1 MSDGTGLNEI
11 DETYFGFSKK
21 QLIFEVVRASY
32 AVGISTAVTTILVLG
47 VSVIGIELPEVV
59 LFTSFLIGF
68 GFLPVALYLYD
79 RYHER
84 DFVIAHLG
92 HAMVRP
98 AALLYRILRS
108 P

>member
-1 MSDGTGLNEI
+1 MSDGTDPNEI
-11 DETYFGFSKK
+11 DETYFGLSQK
-21 QLIFEVVRASY
+21 QLIFEVARASY
-32 AVGISTAVTTILVLG
+32 AIGIGTAVTTILVLG
-47 VSVIGIELPEVV
+47 VYVIGIELPDVV

-84 DFVIAHLG
+84 DFVIADLG

>member
-1 MSDGTGLNEI
+1 MNDNTDPDSTDAAYLGL
-11 DETYFGFSKK
+11 SKRT
-21 QLIFEVVRASY
+21 LVFELARASY
-32 AVGISTAVTTILVLG
+32 AVGIGTAVTTLLVFGVYILG
-47 VSVIGIELPEVV
+47 VALPEVAV
-59 LFTSFLIGF
+59 FAVFLVGF
-68 GFLPVALYLYD
+68 VFLPAGLYGYD

-84 DFVIAHLG
+84 DFVIADLG

>member
-1 MSDGTGLNEI
+1 MNK
-11 DETYFGFSKK
+11 TYFGVSKK

-32 AVGISTAVTTILVLG
+32 ALGIGTTVTTILVLG
-47 VSVIGIELPEVV
+47 MYVIGIEIPETV

-84 DFVIAHLG
+84 DFVIADLG
-92 HAMVRP
+92 HAIVRP
-98 AALLYRILRS
+98 AAIVYRILRS